1 MDNDKKNISNI
12 VINKDCYKTLK
23 KLSVDKE
30 VTLQKV
36 VQEILE
42 RYTNKKTKQSE
53 TEEQT

>member
-1 MDNDKKNISNI
+1 VDNDKKNISNI

-53 TEEQT
+53 TEELS

>member
-53 TEEQT
+53 TEELS

>member
-1 MDNDKKNISNI
+1 MDNDKKNISDI

-53 TEEQT
+53 TEELS

>member
-1 MDNDKKNISNI
+1 VDNDKKNISDI

-53 TEEQT
+53 TEELS